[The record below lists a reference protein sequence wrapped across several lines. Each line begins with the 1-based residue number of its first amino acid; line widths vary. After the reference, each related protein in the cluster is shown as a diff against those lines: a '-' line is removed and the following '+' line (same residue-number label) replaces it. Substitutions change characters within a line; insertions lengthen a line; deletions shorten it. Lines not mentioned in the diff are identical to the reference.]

1 VRFLFSLI
9 LVFQGEKNEEQ
20 KKSNGEGDFEKAVQL
35 ARVAKK
41 TRSIPFFLFEEK
53 SNLHISFS
61 RDLKKYLL
69 SISKKKLGIL
79 QKTPKR
85 KSNL

>member
-1 VRFLFSLI
+1 MWVRFLFSLI

-41 TRSIPFFLFEEK
+41 KQGVFPFFF
-53 SNLHISFS
+53 
-61 RDLKKYLL
+61 LKKRVIY
-69 SISKKKLGIL
+69 IFPFREI
-79 QKTPKR
+79 
-85 KSNL
+85 